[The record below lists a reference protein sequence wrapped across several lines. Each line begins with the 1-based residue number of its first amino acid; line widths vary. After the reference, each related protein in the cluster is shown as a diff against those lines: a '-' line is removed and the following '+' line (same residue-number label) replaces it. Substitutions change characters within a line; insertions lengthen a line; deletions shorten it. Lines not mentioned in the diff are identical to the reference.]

1 MFEYV
6 APYLPRRLRAWIFA
20 LNLPLVFG
28 GLLAALLIG
37 GALAAPLLAPRD
49 PLEVLLID
57 PANPTLKPPFP
68 PGTSGFPLGSD
79 PGGRDMLSRLLFGA
93 RYSLLIA
100 AVATLGRTAIGGLV
114 GMLAGWYPR
123 SRRLLG
129 ALISAWSAVPPVF
142 LAFLAIP
149 LLSTTVFGISVV
161 GPRNISEVTRDAVVF
176 TIVIGLT
183 GWTEAA
189 VRCRTMVQGLQ
200 GATFIEAAYA
210 IGLSRWAVLWRHVL
224 PNLRDVLLAEAANAL
239 SGALLLLAELG
250 FFSLFIGDG
259 QEDPTGSK
267 LLDPIYAEWG
277 SMLAKGL
284 RQRGSG
290 IWLLLEPLLA
300 FTLAILAFNLL
311 AEGLRR
317 RR

>member
-1 MFEYV
+1 M
-6 APYLPRRLRAWIFA
+6 RRLRKLFFNVNA
-20 LNLPLVFG
+20 P
-28 GLLAALLIG
+28 LLIG
-37 GALAAPLLAPRD
+37 TLLAVLLIGSAMAAPLLAPRD

-57 PANPTLKPPFP
+57 PTNRGLRAPLP
-68 PGTSGFPLGSD
+68 PGTRGFPLGSD
-79 PGGRDMLSRLLFGA
+79 PAGRDMLSRLLFGA
-93 RYSLLIA
+93 RYTLLISG
-100 AVATLGRTAIGGLV
+100 VAMLGRIGIGALV
-114 GMLAGWYPR
+114 GMLAGWYQR
-123 SRRLLG
+123 GQFLLN
-129 ALISAWSAVPPVF
+129 ALIGAWSAVPPVF

-149 LLSTTVFGISVV
+149 VLSTSVFGISLA

-176 TIVIGLT
+176 TIVLSLT

-189 VRCRTMVQGLQ
+189 VRCRTTVQGLQ
-200 GATFIEAAYA
+200 SESFIEAAYT

-239 SGALLLLAELG
+239 SGALLLVAELG
-250 FFSLFIGDG
+250 FFSFFIGDG
-259 QEDPTGSK
+259 QEDVTGSK
-267 LLDPIYAEWG
+267 YLDPIYAEWG

-284 RQRGSG
+284 RQRNSG
-290 IWLLLEPLLA
+290 IWLLIEPLLA